1 MKHNALPLF
10 IFTSMVIAWS
20 ALTSSAFAEVPD
32 NGSYTPDQALSL
44 SQAAIGRYI
53 NDYTLTD
60 SNGEIVKISDF
71 SGRPLVISFVY
82 TSCTNSCLLI
92 TQALTNAVSAARK
105 SLGGESFSIVT
116 IGFDS
121 AADDPEQMKSFA
133 AKQGVEQADW
143 KFLSGDLITVSSL
156 ADDLGF
162 VFYPTA
168 DGFDHLS
175 QVTVIGSDGKVYR
188 QVYGENFEMP
198 LLVEPL
204 KELVFGTTAPFS
216 SLGDLVKK
224 VRLFCT
230 IYDPA
235 TEQYRFDYSLFIQL
249 IIGALMVGGMTVFVV
264 REWWRIWN
272 VSRHKKKNSSHHR
285 SSA

>member
-1 MKHNALPLF
+1 MKYNILLRSVL
-10 IFTSMVIAWS
+10 ISIIMAWS
-20 ALTSSAFAEVPD
+20 ALTSSAFAEVAD
-32 NGSYTPDQALSL
+32 KSTHTPDQALSI

-60 SNGEIVKISDF
+60 SNGEIIKISDF
-71 SGRPLVISFVY
+71 SGKPLVVSFVY
-82 TSCTNSCLLI
+82 TTCTNSCLLI
-92 TQALTNAVSAARK
+92 TQALTNAVSAAREA
-105 SLGGESFSIVT
+105 LGEESFSIVT

-121 AADDPEQMKSFA
+121 AADSPEQMKSFA
-133 AKQGVEQADW
+133 AKQGIEQADW

-156 ADDLGF
+156 ADELGF

-204 KELVFGTTAPFS
+204 KELVFGTEAPFS

-235 TEQYRFDYSLFIQL
+235 TEQYRFDYSIFIQL
-249 IIGALMVGGMTVFVV
+249 IVGAMMVGAMAVFVA

-272 VSRHKKKNSSHHR
+272 AKRHKKEKPLHG
-285 SSA
+285 